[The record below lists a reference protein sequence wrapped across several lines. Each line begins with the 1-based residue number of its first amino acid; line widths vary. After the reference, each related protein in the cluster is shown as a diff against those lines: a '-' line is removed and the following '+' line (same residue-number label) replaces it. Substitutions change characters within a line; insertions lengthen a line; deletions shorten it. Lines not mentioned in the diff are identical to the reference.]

1 MSVVHNRK
9 NLSFVVHATANLS
22 LTIAGNSSV
31 SNVAVTDEVLV
42 GAAIKQVWWGSE
54 AGAGTWFVKRGSNTV
69 GVYDSTGWHD
79 YAGNGCMLN
88 KDSSAT
94 LELELAGTA
103 NGFIMIELQK
113 IGTLPS
119 NY

>member
-9 NLSFVVHATANLS
+9 NLSFVVHATANLT
-22 LTIAGNSSV
+22 LTIAGNNSV
-31 SNVAVTDEVLV
+31 SNVAIGDEVLT
-42 GAAIKQVWWGSE
+42 GAAIKQVWFGSE

-88 KDSSAT
+88 KDSAAT
-94 LELELAGTA
+94 LVLELSGTT
-103 NGFIMIELQK
+103 NGSIMVELQK
-113 IGTLPS
+113 LGTLPS